1 MTVPETDDGTPGPGP
16 LPEPEPELEPAR
28 LFPSTIGGLL
38 YLLALAAVVAGVAL
52 TFLDGWRTGVRWMG
66 GGLVFAAA
74 CRLLL
79 PSRQAGM
86 LAVRHRL
93 IDVVMVAGVGGMLIF
108 LATWIPNQPL

>member
-1 MTVPETDDGTPGPGP
+1 MTVPETDDGAPGPAP
-16 LPEPEPELEPAR
+16 LPEPGPEPAR
-28 LFPSTIGGLL
+28 LYPSTVGGLL

-52 TFLDGWRTGVRWMG
+52 TVLDGWRPGVRWMG

-86 LAVRHRL
+86 LAVRNRL